1 MIQQT
6 HEKVLGHFQNNSV
19 GASQPEQFAEIV
31 ELSAYKAVLRVSW
44 ESIKQAAAK
53 GLVSDLP
60 VEGILI
66 DEMAADEVA
75 RKVFQREKQVR

>member
-19 GASQPEQFAEIV
+19 RASQPEQFGEIV
-31 ELSAYKAVLRVSW
+31 ELSAYKAVLRVPR
-44 ESIKQAAAK
+44 ESLKQVAAK
-53 GLVSDLP
+53 GLALGLP

-66 DEMAADEVA
+66 DEMAVDEVV
-75 RKVFQREKQVR
+75 RKIFQREK